1 MHEPTPEF
9 VARLRSQIGSEVR
22 RRNRE
27 AGSPRWA
34 AWSPMRVAA
43 VFAAVVLVS
52 MGVGGAVVAVAYE
65 AQSTEQRASIQ
76 STYEQRAWVA
86 RQRFELATKEH
97 ETAQAR
103 FNVGVATA
111 TTVLEKGIAVAEA
124 KGELDLAE
132 LDLQEIRVAGRA
144 PRPEL
149 SAPRVSNRDFVTE
162 RLRTELSVPEQML
175 EMQKRL
181 TADIEKRVEIGTLRP
196 EDLELSRSRM
206 DEIGARIEAIRRKL
220 DLRRQFETGR
230 MDAVEVGLRA
240 LEVDAGKLAKILTQK
255 IALAKQEVAR
265 LERQVEAGVAAP
277 VAAAEA
283 NLRRLELE
291 TELSRTEFDLA
302 LIRQRIAQH
311 RKR

>member
-9 VARLRSQIGSEVR
+9 VARLESQIGSEVR

-27 AGSPRWA
+27 ARSPRWA
-34 AWSPMRVAA
+34 AWPPMQVAA
-43 VFAAVVLVS
+43 ALAAVVLVS
-52 MGVGGAVVAVAYE
+52 MGVGGAAVAVAYE
-65 AQSTEQRASIQ
+65 AQSTEQRDSLQ

-97 ETAQAR
+97 EAAQLR

-111 TTVLEKGIAVAEA
+111 TTAMEKGMAAA
-124 KGELDLAE
+124 DARGDLDLAE
-132 LDLQEIRVAGRA
+132 LDLQEIRLAGRA

-149 SAPRVSNRDFVTE
+149 SAPRVSSRDFVTE
-162 RLRTELSVPEQML
+162 RLHIELSVPEKML
-175 EMQKRL
+175 ETQKKL
-181 TADIEKRVEIGTLRP
+181 AADIQKRVEIGTSRP
-196 EDLELSRSRM
+196 EHLALSRSRIA
-206 DEIGARIEAIRRKL
+206 DVEVRIEAVRRKI
-220 DLRRQFETGR
+220 DLRRQFLAGR
-230 MDAVEVGLRA
+230 VDAVEVDLRV
-240 LEVDAGKLAKILTQK
+240 LEVDAEKLAKILTQK

-265 LERQVEAGVAAP
+265 LEQQIEVGLAAP
-277 VAAAEA
+277 VDVAEA

-291 TELSRTEFDLA
+291 TELSRTDLDLA